1 MQATGDYRV
10 DVFTFSEGKLSLHLL
25 SRNIFRQR
33 ESTFFH
39 HTEMWIWAENY
50 GRLWLRTLT
59 KQISPRVAQHRR
71 GAKSGEA
78 GMKKTCLAC
87 RSRSSSLVAWM
98 RASDHSRK
106 TLVSVALAN
115 LDSFLIH

>member
-39 HTEMWIWAENY
+39 HTAMWIWAENY

-71 GAKSGEA
+71 SAKSGEA
-78 GMKKTCLAC
+78 GMKSCLAC